1 MSNNGPFG
9 FDPDDLDRIAREA
22 SEGIRD
28 MLGQVAKGVGQSGN
42 GSNPLAAMFSETM
55 FRGATQQTK
64 QPAPTRETTGDTGD
78 GVWAIYTVDDDGT
91 ARIDQVFSSEL
102 DALRAHKDNV
112 DVRRRVRF
120 LPYGVSVGVLDD
132 GES

>member
-22 SEGIRD
+22 SEGFRD
-28 MLGQVAKGVGQSGN
+28 MLGQVAKGMGQSG
-42 GSNPLAAMFSETM
+42 GGGNPLAAMFGESM
-55 FRGATQQTK
+55 FRGATQQTR
-64 QPAPTRETTGDTGD
+64 QPAPTRETTGETGD
-78 GVWAIYTVDDDGT
+78 GVWTIYTVDDDGT
-91 ARIDQVFSSEL
+91 ARIDQVFSTEL